1 MTFRILSVPHIKD
14 HQSVLMKVETVTKT
28 LETRSILAR
37 LIAREHFAE
46 DTIASFGQLHATL
59 SAQRSHVARETDAPL
74 IATSERCKSL
84 SPLIDR

>member
-1 MTFRILSVPHIKD
+1 
-14 HQSVLMKVETVTKT
+14 MKVETVTKT

-46 DTIASFGQLHATL
+46 DTKPSFGQLHATL

-74 IATSERCKSL
+74 IAASERCKSL